1 MGSNAYLR
9 ECPREM
15 TYSLQLGKSLIQ
27 TFNKG
32 QPICFKFKTWLYNQ
46 RLLLNEVLIRA
57 LLMDIVFP
65 QSMNELLKDD
75 YFFLLIFINSRALSQ
90 YLVLSQTSKQTC

>member
-1 MGSNAYLR
+1 
-9 ECPREM
+9 
-15 TYSLQLGKSLIQ
+15 
-27 TFNKG
+27 
-32 QPICFKFKTWLYNQ
+32 
-46 RLLLNEVLIRA
+46 
-57 LLMDIVFP
+57 MDIVFP